1 MILHD
6 KRSIISITSEGN
18 NSTDY
23 STNRD
28 DSWCEIV
35 DSILPYAE
43 KDSAWFEIIQDG
55 IICARV
61 NSRHVTEIIY
71 KEIT

>member
-6 KRSIISITSEGN
+6 KRKIISITIGETG
-18 NSTDY
+18 Y

-28 DSWCEIV
+28 DSWCTLV

-55 IICARV
+55 SVCARV
-61 NSRHVTEIIY
+61 NSRHVIEIIY
-71 KEIT
+71 KEIE